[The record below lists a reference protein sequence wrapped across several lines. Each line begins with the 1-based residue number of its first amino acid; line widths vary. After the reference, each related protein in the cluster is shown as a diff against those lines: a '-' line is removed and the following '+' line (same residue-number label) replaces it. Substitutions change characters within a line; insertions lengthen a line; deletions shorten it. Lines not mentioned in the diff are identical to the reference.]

1 MGCFKRNAGSI
12 LQTGDVIFIRE
23 VEIMNEKQAEG
34 YFSVEAAL
42 VLPTV
47 LGVYLFMIV
56 LLFIQHD
63 RCLLE
68 QDMASMII
76 KAVNHTGTPK
86 QQLDYLQELTT
97 QWDWEQYLWIKPQS
111 PHFTIQGQKIRLE
124 AAAEYTMPVFAVPAA
139 IGGVH
144 RLEATY
150 QITGWDRVRLAQR
163 LAGKQ
168 TDED

>member
-1 MGCFKRNAGSI
+1 MSCFKLNAGSI
-12 LQTGDVIFIRE
+12 LQTGNVIFIRK
-23 VEIMNEKQAEG
+23 VEIMNKKQVEG

-42 VLPTV
+42 VLPIV
-47 LGVYLFMIV
+47 LGVYLFLIV
-56 LLFIQHD
+56 LLFVQHD

-68 QDMASMII
+68 QDMASMML
-76 KAVNHTGTPK
+76 KAVNHAGTPK
-86 QQLDYLQELTT
+86 QQLDYLQELTA
-97 QWDWEQYLWIKPQS
+97 QWDRGQYLWIKQQS

-124 AAAEYTMPVFAVPAA
+124 AAGEYTMPVFAVPAA

-144 RLEATY
+144 RLEVTY
-150 QITGWDRVRLAQR
+150 QITGWDRVRLAQW

>member
-1 MGCFKRNAGSI
+1 MQA
-12 LQTGDVIFIRE
+12 GDVIFIRE

-47 LGVYLFMIV
+47 LGVYLFLIV

-68 QDMASMII
+68 QDMASMMI

-86 QQLDYLQELTT
+86 QQLDYIQELTT
-97 QWDWEQYLWIKPQS
+97 QWDREQYLWIKQQS

-144 RLEATY
+144 RLEVAY

-168 TDED
+168 TDEE